1 MFSRWGKIKTQVIES
16 NVDAKGREQK
26 GPKRMMNQKNRW
38 QKAATC
44 LLIHL
49 FFDDSNQDMLFCHTW
64 QIHAICELILWHM
77 TNPRR
82 ISSKS
87 ITICRSSGVSS
98 KSKQLRGCSC
108 SSGAS
113 FTETFTG
120 CLQASDAS
128 DRTGAKGHAKG
139 HGHHGPQPLGCHH
152 DYSVSESIPSWN
164 LEYFEHVRRKKHF
177 RFTGFWSLW
186 ISGQDSN
193 FWQHSGTWTIA
204 SQCSTSVDMS
214 SKKTLQELK
223 EEKERSAELAKVVKM
238 LDNQWV
244 GVTADKEWSIAMQ
257 CTLGKKCLAWLLQC
271 NALWGLRCL
280 SYQGYTW
287 KSSTIWHA
295 WALFVRPVEDSSG
308 ADLFF
313 AMKHGKIQSQ
323 ETTISSQ
330 LTLTCSLLKGCLEN
344 KYPAKSHF
352 PGLDHLLLICQWLC
366 SRLSKL
372 NVRWITVS
380 FDLHTSALWIVLWV
394 LNWMKC
400 CIPPKSCQVT
410 LLYDTTRLFLWIWG
424 KKALAVTYQVSVS

>member
-16 NVDAKGREQK
+16 NGDAKGREQK
-26 GPKRMMNQKNRW
+26 GPKRMMNLKLTENRW

-214 SKKTLQELK
+214 SKKLCRSWRRRRNVLLNWLK
-223 EEKERSAELAKVVKM
+223 LSRCLTTNGLASQQTKS
-238 LDNQWV
+238 D
-244 GVTADKEWSIAMQ
+244 
-257 CTLGKKCLAWLLQC
+257 LLRC
-271 NALWGLRCL
+271 NALWG
-280 SYQGYTW
+280 
-287 KSSTIWHA
+287 K
-295 WALFVRPVEDSSG
+295 
-308 ADLFF
+308 
-313 AMKHGKIQSQ
+313 
-323 ETTISSQ
+323 
-330 LTLTCSLLKGCLEN
+330 
-344 KYPAKSHF
+344 
-352 PGLDHLLLICQWLC
+352 
-366 SRLSKL
+366 
-372 NVRWITVS
+372 NV
-380 FDLHTSALWIVLWV
+380 
-394 LNWMKC
+394 
-400 CIPPKSCQVT
+400 
-410 LLYDTTRLFLWIWG
+410 
-424 KKALAVTYQVSVS
+424 

>member
-164 LEYFEHVRRKKHF
+164 LEYFEHVRRKNISD
-177 RFTGFWSLW
+177 SLVFGVFG
-186 ISGQDSN
+186 SLAR
-193 FWQHSGTWTIA
+193 TA
-204 SQCSTSVDMS
+204 TSDN
-214 SKKTLQELK
+214 TAGPG
-223 EEKERSAELAKVVKM
+223 RSH
-238 LDNQWV
+238 
-244 GVTADKEWSIAMQ
+244 
-257 CTLGKKCLAWLLQC
+257 
-271 NALWGLRCL
+271 L
-280 SYQGYTW
+280 SAQ
-287 KSSTIWHA
+287 
-295 WALFVRPVEDSSG
+295 
-308 ADLFF
+308 
-313 AMKHGKIQSQ
+313 
-323 ETTISSQ
+323 
-330 LTLTCSLLKGCLEN
+330 
-344 KYPAKSHF
+344 
-352 PGLDHLLLICQWLC
+352 
-366 SRLSKL
+366 
-372 NVRWITVS
+372 
-380 FDLHTSALWIVLWV
+380 
-394 LNWMKC
+394 
-400 CIPPKSCQVT
+400 QV
-410 LLYDTTRLFLWIWG
+410 WIWAQKNFAG
-424 KKALAVTYQVSVS
+424 AEGGEGTFCWIG